1 MIGAYP
7 SDISYFLGI
16 SIPPVVEQLSDHSL
30 LLSGSRCLYLGV
42 NENNFPNHHGRFST
56 NFSSPPSRP
65 RLSCQCGVVEELM
78 WSDDAACIFF
88 DVVDIYIPPVVGSLS
103 DHPFLLSR
111 SRCLYIGVKRCV
123 RSFGTV
129 GKFKIP
135 KDLAKALA
143 RREGFDPSV
152 SVTVYEI
159 LIGFSS
165 AANQHCLPS
174 SIGGGE
180 VASRWLSGAFRSSS
194 LGVKSSIKGFWLTAD
209 FLPFAPVVSIIPA
222 VDILCCASSHVVKN
236 VWKVPT
242 QRVKVGC
249 KRAELKYPTVH
260 HFQVG
265 KVHTLV
271 FAMFIVFC

>member
-1 MIGAYP
+1 MRVWNVDVTGCRCN
-7 SDISYFLGI
+7 D
-16 SIPPVVEQLSDHSL
+16 SL
-30 LLSGSRCLYLGV
+30 
-42 NENNFPNHHGRFST
+42 GRFWLEGIFSFRST
-56 NFSSPPSRP
+56 QLKLQIAYGGGSVTTRNVLITEGFLSKALGPSR
-65 RLSCQCGVVEELM
+65 RL
-78 WSDDAACIFF
+78 W
-88 DVVDIYIPPVVGSLS
+88 P
-103 DHPFLLSR
+103 
-111 SRCLYIGVKRCV
+111 
-123 RSFGTV
+123 V

-135 KDLAKALA
+135 KDLAKALT
-143 RREGFDPSV
+143 RR
-152 SVTVYEI
+152 
-159 LIGFSS
+159 FSS

-271 FAMFIVFC
+271 FAMFIVSVNCLMNGE